1 MGEVNAARSRESSQ
15 HSTSVL
21 SANTGLDP
29 VVCSTF
35 VSEDQTTNHSLRAAL
50 FVALLLAAVPSS
62 FAAETISF
70 RNDVAPILAKAGC
83 SLGTCHGNKYGKGG
97 FKLSLRT
104 QDPDLDFLALTRDA
118 AGRRV
123 NPIEPER
130 SLMLLKPTTQVPHEG
145 GLRFKKDSE
154 EYRIL
159 ARWIAEGCHDDVES
173 APKLARIQV
182 TPRQQVLT
190 EPKREV
196 QLSAKA
202 FFSDGSARDVTSMAV
217 YEPANN
223 LVKVSHDG
231 LVQSDGNGEATVLV
245 RFLGEQLP
253 VRLAF
258 IPSRPNFKWSA
269 PRENNYI
276 DKQIFAK
283 LRSLRVNPSE
293 VCSDTVFMRRAYLDL
308 LGILPTAD
316 EARAFTADTRKGKRA
331 RLIDEL
337 LQRLEFAD
345 FWALKWGDL
354 FRNEEKAIDRKGVQ
368 AFHGWIAQSIRENK
382 PVDQF
387 VREIIAA
394 RGSTYLNPPANYYR
408 ALRDPVTRAEAT
420 AQVFLGVRLQCA
432 QCHNHPFDRWSQDDY
447 YDWASVFARVDY
459 KILQNTRRDN
469 LDKHEF
475 NGEQIVFLEPEGA
488 VTNARNGKLAS
499 PRLLGAT
506 KKLSTQADP
515 LRELS
520 DWITTNPLFA
530 KSQVNR
536 VWFHLMGRGLVDP
549 IDDFR
554 PTNPASHPDLIDQIA
569 KDFAAQ
575 KFDLRWLIR
584 LVMNSRAYQLSS
596 QPNDTNAGDELNYS
610 HVLPR
615 RLTAEQLLDAQHEV
629 LAVPAKFNG
638 YPVGMR
644 AGELPGVEATRLREK
659 RKSSSDTFLALFG
672 KPMRLLSCECERSSE
687 TTMSQAFNLVS
698 GPEINEILS
707 SPDNRIQQMIAAGK
721 SDRDIVNELYLAAL
735 SRPPSQAESLEI
747 SLRAQKAE
755 DRRKVFEDVAWAL
768 LNAKEFVFRP

>member
-1 MGEVNAARSRESSQ
+1 M
-15 HSTSVL
+15 
-21 SANTGLDP
+21 
-29 VVCSTF
+29 
-35 VSEDQTTNHSLRAAL
+35 AL
-50 FVALLLAAVPSS
+50 LLLAAIPLS
-62 FAAETISF
+62 AGEAISF
-70 RNDVAPILAKAGC
+70 RNDVAPVLAKASC

-97 FKLSLRT
+97 FKLSLRS
-104 QDPDLDFLALTRDA
+104 QDPDLDLLALTRDA
-118 AGRRV
+118 SARRI
-123 NPIEPER
+123 NPLEPER

-159 ARWIAEGCHDDVES
+159 ARWIREGCRDDVES
-173 APKLARIQV
+173 APKLTRIEV
-182 TPRQQVLT
+182 APRQQVLT

-196 QLSAKA
+196 QLKAKA
-202 FFSDGSARDVTSMAV
+202 FFSDGTARDITSMAV

-231 LVQSDGNGEATVLV
+231 LVQSDGNGETTVLV

-258 IPSRPNFKWSA
+258 IPARPNFKWSA

-276 DKQIFAK
+276 DQHVFAK

-293 VCSDTVFMRRAYLDL
+293 VCSDTVFLRRAYLDL
-308 LGILPTAD
+308 IGLLPTMD
-316 EARAFTADTRKGKRA
+316 EARAFTADARKDKRA

-337 LQRLEFAD
+337 LQRPEFGD

-354 FRNEEKAIDRKGVQ
+354 FRNEEKTIDRKGVQ
-368 AFHGWIAQSIRENK
+368 AFHGWIAQSIRDNQ

-447 YDWASVFARVDY
+447 YDWASVFARVNY
-459 KILQNTRRDN
+459 KILQNNRRDN
-469 LDKHEF
+469 LDTHEF
-475 NGEQIVFLEPEGA
+475 SGEQIVFLARDGA

-499 PRLLGAT
+499 ARFLGVT
-506 KKLSTQADP
+506 KKLAAQADP

-554 PTNPASHPDLIDQIA
+554 PTNPASHPELIDQLA

-575 KFDLRWLIR
+575 KFDLRWVIR

-596 QPNDTNAGDELNYS
+596 EPNDTNGDDELNYS

-615 RLTAEQLLDAQHEV
+615 RLTAEQLLDAQHEA
-629 LAVPAKFNG
+629 LAVPARFNG
-638 YPVGMR
+638 YPGGMR
-644 AGELPGVEATRLREK
+644 AGQLPGVETTRLREK
-659 RKSSSDTFLALFG
+659 KRSSSDAFLTLFG

-707 SPDNRIQQMIAAGK
+707 SPDNRIQQMIALEK
-721 SDRDIVNELYLAAL
+721 TNRDMVSELYWAAL
-735 SRPPSQAESLEI
+735 SRPPSPAESLEM
-747 SLRAQKAE
+747 SLRAEKSE
-755 DRRKVFEDVAWAL
+755 NRRKAFEDLSWAL